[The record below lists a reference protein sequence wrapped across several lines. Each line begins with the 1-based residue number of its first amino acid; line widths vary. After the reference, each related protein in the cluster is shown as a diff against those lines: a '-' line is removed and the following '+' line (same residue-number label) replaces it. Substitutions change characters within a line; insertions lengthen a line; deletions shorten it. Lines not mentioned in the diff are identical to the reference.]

1 MFEDFYYHQTTRK
14 YTILI
19 ATLLNDIQIQ
29 RGNGDL
35 KKVPLHYHVEDAS
48 RIVNKQDADKVR
60 KIQAIYPRMSF
71 RLTDIALAP
80 ERKTSKM
87 NKLKE
92 CNPSTNSRNWQYNMV
107 PYNFSFDVG
116 IKTKT
121 TDEMLRIVEHILAN
135 FDPSVEI
142 KIESN
147 TDLNRNEKVQVKLE
161 SLQLPDGI
169 NDIEESIEIVSSLSF
184 VIEGHLYKKTNNQ
197 GVIKKVIINISDNP
211 EFDPLL
217 DQYIIEAEDG

>member
-14 YTILI
+14 YTVLI
-19 ATLLNDIQIQ
+19 ATLLNDIQIK

-48 RIVNKQDADKVR
+48 RIVNKQAADKI
-60 KIQAIYPRMSF
+60 KHIQGIYPRMSF
-71 RLTDIALAP
+71 RLSDIALAP

-87 NKLKE
+87 NKIRE
-92 CNPSTNSRNWQYNMV
+92 CNPESDSRGWQYNMV

-121 TDEMLRIVEHILAN
+121 TDEMLQIIEQLLAN

-147 TDLNRNEKVQVKLE
+147 TDLNQDEKVQVKLE

-169 NDIEESIEIVSSLSF
+169 NDIEDTTEIVSSLSF

-197 GVIKKVIINISDNP
+197 GVIKKVIINISENP